1 MQNHHIERHEK
12 PAVANSI
19 AKLARLCKGR
29 EERFFI
35 MRNSEFGMRNE
46 KSEREINASVCRFIT
61 NRRRS
66 KQVGARNSAFII
78 PNYKKKTP
86 SEEKPRKGN
95 AIAHNQHISGEG
107 QRTLTAGPLR
117 NAAGQ

>member
-1 MQNHHIERHEK
+1 MQASAASSPTGGEANKYAHEI
-12 PAVANSI
+12 PH
-19 AKLARLCKGR
+19 
-29 EERFFI
+29 
-35 MRNSEFGMRNE
+35 
-46 KSEREINASVCRFIT
+46 
-61 NRRRS
+61 
-66 KQVGARNSAFII
+66 SAFII
-78 PNYKKKTP
+78 PNKKKTP

>member
-19 AKLARLCKGR
+19 AKLTRLCKGR

-35 MRNSEFGMRNE
+35 MRNAKSMQALAASSPIGGEANKYAHEIPHSSFG
-46 KSEREINASVCRFIT
+46 I
-61 NRRRS
+61 
-66 KQVGARNSAFII
+66 
-78 PNYKKKTP
+78 KKKTP

-107 QRTLTAGPLR
+107 
-117 NAAGQ
+117 